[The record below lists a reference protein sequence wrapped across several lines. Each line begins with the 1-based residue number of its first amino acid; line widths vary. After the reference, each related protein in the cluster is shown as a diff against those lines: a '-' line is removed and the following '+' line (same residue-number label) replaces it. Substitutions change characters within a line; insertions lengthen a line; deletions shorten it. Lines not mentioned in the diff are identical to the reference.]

1 MDKEQVCLFFVVCR
15 EQYIVP
21 LHTVRKEACMY
32 SSFFYRVFWIARV
45 TNIASSFNGLQWIE
59 AKMRS
64 VLSVVCFK
72 KVTTPIVVS
81 LYVDHSLLK
90 DTFHDQ

>member
-1 MDKEQVCLFFVVCR
+1 
-15 EQYIVP
+15 
-21 LHTVRKEACMY
+21 
-32 SSFFYRVFWIARV
+32 
-45 TNIASSFNGLQWIE
+45 
-59 AKMRS
+59 MRS